1 MRSRSSRSPDKSGI
15 MEMRFSEE
23 RDMMR
28 VKSLPL
34 FEPARVLVRFNHVTR
49 IIVNANHSIV
59 GAAVKLR
66 VVCIL
71 MWTEDSFL
79 GELLKPP
86 SCKPKLRQTL
96 SSSEQLPHSVTFR
109 PTK

>member
-15 MEMRFSEE
+15 MEIRFSEE

-28 VKSLPL
+28 VKSSPL

-71 MWTEDSFL
+71 MWVFGGSWTF
-79 GELLKPP
+79 GGPP
-86 SCKPKLRQTL
+86 KSAAPSKHESPETSMAK
-96 SSSEQLPHSVTFR
+96 
-109 PTK
+109 